1 MPLPTIVSR
10 TKKVTWVQSAGLLV
24 FGIVV
29 YVVLLLLFENKII
42 FHPSRYPE
50 GYWNP
55 ASAGVPAQDI
65 YFTAED
71 GVKLHGWFIP
81 APNAVATLLWFH
93 GNAGNLSHR
102 LDNIQRLAP
111 LNLNIFIFDYRG
123 YGRSEG
129 EPDEQ
134 GIYKDSKAAYKTV
147 IGLNSVSVDT
157 LFLFG
162 RSLGGICAVETAL
175 HPPARGLILESVF
188 TSASDMSRKVFPLI
202 PLGWAIRSKLD
213 AIGKVPNLKLPK
225 LFLHGTRDE
234 IVPYDLGRK
243 LFDRAGEPKEFYSLE
258 GAGHNDTYIIGGRD
272 YFNTLNRFITET
284 LANPN
289 NRG

>member
-1 MPLPTIVSR
+1 M
-10 TKKVTWVQSAGLLV
+10 TWIQSAGFLV
-24 FGIVV
+24 AAIVV
-29 YVVLLLLFENKII
+29 YIVFLLLFENKII

-50 GYWNP
+50 GYWDP
-55 ASAGVPAQDI
+55 ASVGVPAQDI
-65 YFTAED
+65 YFTSED

-111 LNLNIFIFDYRG
+111 LNLDIFIFDYRG

-175 HPPARGLILESVF
+175 NHPARGLILESVF

-243 LFDRAGEPKEFYSLE
+243 LFDHAG
-258 GAGHNDTYIIGGRD
+258 
-272 YFNTLNRFITET
+272 
-284 LANPN
+284 
-289 NRG
+289 

>member
-1 MPLPTIVSR
+1 M
-10 TKKVTWVQSAGLLV
+10 TWIQSAGFLV
-24 FGIVV
+24 AAIVV
-29 YVVLLLLFENKII
+29 YIVFLLLFENKII

-50 GYWNP
+50 GYWDP
-55 ASAGVPAQDI
+55 ASVGVPAQDI
-65 YFTAED
+65 YFTSED

-81 APNAVATLLWFH
+81 APKAVATVLWFH
-93 GNAGNLSHR
+93 GNAGNISHR

-162 RSLGGICAVETAL
+162 RSLGGICATETAL
-175 HPPARGLILESVF
+175 NNPARGLILESTF
-188 TSASDMSRKVFPLI
+188 TSASDMSRKIIPLI

-213 AIGKVPNLKLPK
+213 AINKVTELKLPK
-225 LFLHGTRDE
+225 LFLHGDRDE
-234 IVPYDLGRK
+234 VVPFDLGRK
-243 LFDRAGEPKEFYSLE
+243 LYEEASDPKSFYIIQ
-258 GAGHNDTYIIGGRD
+258 GAGHNDTYIMGGRD
-272 YFNTLNRFITET
+272 YYNALDGFIAET
-284 LANPN
+284 LKIPMTSQKN
-289 NRG
+289 

>member
-1 MPLPTIVSR
+1 M
-10 TKKVTWVQSAGLLV
+10 TWVQSIGLLI
-24 FGIVV
+24 FAVV
-29 YVVLLLLFENKII
+29 GYVVFLLLFENKII

-50 GYWNP
+50 GFWEP
-55 ASAGVPAQDI
+55 VSVGVPAQDI
-65 YFTAED
+65 YFDSED

-129 EPDEQ
+129 EPNEQ

-147 IGLNSVSVDT
+147 LGLNTVSVDT

-175 HPPARGLILESVF
+175 DHLARGLILESVF
-188 TSASDMSRKVFPLI
+188 TSASDMSRQVFPLI

-213 AIGKVPNLKLPK
+213 AIGKIPHLTLPK

-234 IVPYDLGRK
+234 VVPYDLGRK
-243 LFDRAGEPKEFYSLE
+243 LFDSAVEPKTFYPIE
-258 GAGHNDTYIIGGRD
+258 GAGHNDTYILGGRD
-272 YFNTLNRFITET
+272 YFNALSGFITET
-284 LANPN
+284 LKNSH

>member
-1 MPLPTIVSR
+1 M
-10 TKKVTWVQSAGLLV
+10 TWTQSAGLLV
-24 FGIVV
+24 FFVLV
-29 YVVLLLLFENKII
+29 YVGFLLLFENKII

-55 ASAGVPAQDI
+55 ASTGVPAQDV
-65 YFTAED
+65 YFMAED

-81 APNAVATLLWFH
+81 APNAVATWLWFH

-102 LDNIQRLAP
+102 LDNIQRLKP

-134 GIYKDSKAAYKTV
+134 GIYKDSKAAYKKVLEMDT
-147 IGLNSVSVDT
+147 VSVDS
-157 LFLFG
+157 LFFFG
-162 RSLGGICAVETAL
+162 RSLGGICAVETAMNY
-175 HPPARGLILESVF
+175 PARGLILESVF
-188 TSASDMSRKVFPLI
+188 TNSADMSKQVLPFI
-202 PLGWAIRSKLD
+202 PLGWAIRSKLN
-213 AIGKVPNLKLPK
+213 AIEKIPHLKLPK

-234 IVPYDLGRK
+234 IVPYALGRK
-243 LFDRAGEPKEFYSLE
+243 LFEQAGDPKSFYPIE
-258 GAGHNDTYIIGGRD
+258 GAGHNDTYILGGAG
-272 YFNTLNRFITET
+272 YYEALGRFITET
-284 LANPN
+284 LTNSN

>member
-1 MPLPTIVSR
+1 M
-10 TKKVTWVQSAGLLV
+10 TWTQSAGLLV
-24 FGIVV
+24 FFVLT
-29 YVVLLLLFENKII
+29 YVAFLLLFENKII

-50 GYWNP
+50 GFWNP
-55 ASAGVPAQDI
+55 ASVGVPAQDI

-71 GVKLHGWFIP
+71 GIKLHGWFIP
-81 APNAVATLLWFH
+81 NPNAVATLLWFH

-102 LDNIQRLAP
+102 LDNIQRLKP

-134 GIYKDSKAAYKTV
+134 GIYRDSRAAYKKV
-147 IGLNSVSVDT
+147 LELDGVSVDS

-162 RSLGGICAVETAL
+162 RSLGGICAVETAMN
-175 HPPARGLILESVF
+175 HPARGLILESVF
-188 TSASDMSRKVFPLI
+188 TNSADMSRQVFPLV

-213 AIGKVPNLKLPK
+213 ALGKVPHLKLAK

-243 LFDRAGEPKEFYSLE
+243 LFEQAGDPKTFYPIE
-258 GAGHNDTYIIGGRD
+258 GAGHNDTYIMGGAR
-272 YFNTLNRFITET
+272 YFAALNRFITET
-284 LANPN
+284 LKNSN

>member
-1 MPLPTIVSR
+1 M
-10 TKKVTWVQSAGLLV
+10 TWIQSDGLLV
-24 FGIVV
+24 LFILA
-29 YVVLLLLFENKII
+29 YAAFLLLFENKII
-42 FHPSRYPE
+42 FHPSPYPD

-55 ASAGVPAQDI
+55 TTLGVPAQDI
-65 YFTAED
+65 YFNSED
-71 GVKLHGWFIP
+71 GVKLHAWFIP
-81 APNAVATLLWFH
+81 APNADATLLWFH

-102 LDNIQRLAP
+102 LDNIQRLKR

-175 HPPARGLILESVF
+175 NHPARGLILESVF

-202 PLGWAIRSKLD
+202 PLGWGIRSKLD
-213 AIGKVPNLKLPK
+213 AIGNVPNLKLPK
-225 LFLHGTRDE
+225 LILHGTRDE

-243 LFDRAGEPKEFYSLE
+243 LFDHAGEPKKFYPIE

-272 YFNTLNRFITET
+272 YFNTLNGFITET
-284 LANPN
+284 LKNTN

>member
-1 MPLPTIVSR
+1 M
-10 TKKVTWVQSAGLLV
+10 TWTQSAGLLV
-24 FGIVV
+24 FFILV
-29 YVVLLLLFENKII
+29 YVVFLLLFENKII

-55 ASAGVPAQDI
+55 ASTGVPAQDV
-65 YFTAED
+65 YFMAED

-81 APNAVATLLWFH
+81 APNAVATWLWFH

-102 LDNIQRLAP
+102 LDNIQRLKP

-134 GIYKDSKAAYKTV
+134 GIYKDSKAAYKKVLEMDT
-147 IGLNSVSVDT
+147 VSVDS
-157 LFLFG
+157 LFFFG
-162 RSLGGICAVETAL
+162 RSLGGICAVETAMNY
-175 HPPARGLILESVF
+175 PARGLILESVF
-188 TSASDMSRKVFPLI
+188 TNSADMSKQVLPFI
-202 PLGWAIRSKLD
+202 PLGWAIRSKLN
-213 AIGKVPNLKLPK
+213 AIEKIPHLKLPK

-234 IVPYDLGRK
+234 IVPYALGRK
-243 LFDRAGEPKEFYSLE
+243 LFEQAGDPKSFYPIE
-258 GAGHNDTYIIGGRD
+258 GAGHNDTYILGGAG
-272 YFNTLNRFITET
+272 YYEVLGRFITET
-284 LANPN
+284 LTNSN

>member
-1 MPLPTIVSR
+1 M
-10 TKKVTWVQSAGLLV
+10 TWTQSAGLLV
-24 FGIVV
+24 FCVMV
-29 YVVLLLLFENKII
+29 YLAFLLLFENKII
-42 FHPSRYPE
+42 FYPVRYPD

-55 ASAGVPAQDI
+55 ESTGIPAQDI
-65 YFTAED
+65 YFKAED

-102 LDNIQRLAP
+102 LDNIHRLKP

-129 EPDEQ
+129 EPDEE
-134 GIYKDSKAAYKTV
+134 GIYKDSRAAYKKV
-147 IGLNSVSVDT
+147 LEMEGVSVDS

-162 RSLGGICAVETAL
+162 RSLGGICAIETAVN
-175 HPPARGLILESVF
+175 HPARGLILESVF
-188 TSASDMSRKVFPLI
+188 TNAADMSRQVFPLI

-213 AIGKVPNLKLPK
+213 AVGKVPHLKLAK
-225 LFLHGTRDE
+225 LFLHGTQDE

-243 LFDRAGEPKEFYSLE
+243 LFEQAGEPKTFYPIE
-258 GAGHNDTYIIGGRD
+258 GAGHNDTYILGGVGYYD
-272 YFNTLNRFITET
+272 AWSRFINET
-284 LANPN
+284 LQNSN
-289 NRG
+289 NSP

>member
-1 MPLPTIVSR
+1 M
-10 TKKVTWVQSAGLLV
+10 TWTQSAGLLV
-24 FGIVV
+24 FFVLV
-29 YVVLLLLFENKII
+29 YVGFLLLFENKII

-55 ASAGVPAQDI
+55 ASTGVPAQDV
-65 YFTAED
+65 YFMAED

-81 APNAVATLLWFH
+81 APNAVATWLWFH

-102 LDNIQRLAP
+102 LDNIQRLKP

-134 GIYKDSKAAYKTV
+134 GIYKDSKAAYKKVLEMDT
-147 IGLNSVSVDT
+147 VSVDS
-157 LFLFG
+157 LFFFG
-162 RSLGGICAVETAL
+162 RSLGGICAVETAMNY
-175 HPPARGLILESVF
+175 PARGLILESAF
-188 TSASDMSRKVFPLI
+188 TNSADMSKQVLPFI
-202 PLGWAIRSKLD
+202 PLGWAIRSKLN
-213 AIGKVPNLKLPK
+213 AIEKIPHLKLPK

-234 IVPYDLGRK
+234 IVPYALGRK
-243 LFDRAGEPKEFYSLE
+243 LFEQAGDPKSFYPIE
-258 GAGHNDTYIIGGRD
+258 GAGHNDTYILGGAG
-272 YFNTLNRFITET
+272 YYEALGRFITET
-284 LANPN
+284 LTNSN

>member
-1 MPLPTIVSR
+1 M
-10 TKKVTWVQSAGLLV
+10 TWIQSAGFLV
-24 FGIVV
+24 AAIVV
-29 YVVLLLLFENKII
+29 YIVFLLLFENKII

-50 GYWNP
+50 GYWDP
-55 ASAGVPAQDI
+55 ASVGVPAQDI
-65 YFTAED
+65 YFTSED

-81 APNAVATLLWFH
+81 APKAVATVLWFH
-93 GNAGNLSHR
+93 GNAGNISHR

-175 HPPARGLILESVF
+175 NHPARGLILESVF

-243 LFDRAGEPKEFYSLE
+243 LFDHAGEPKKFYPIE
-258 GAGHNDTYIIGGRD
+258 GAGHNDTYTIGGRD
-272 YFNTLNRFITET
+272 YFDTLNRFITET
-284 LANPN
+284 LTNSN

>member
-1 MPLPTIVSR
+1 MKTRVN
-10 TKKVTWVQSAGLLV
+10 KVTWTQPAGLLV
-24 FGIVV
+24 FF
-29 YVVLLLLFENKII
+29 VLTYAAFLLLFENKII

-50 GYWNP
+50 GFWNP
-55 ASAGVPAQDI
+55 ASVGVPAQDI
-65 YFTAED
+65 YFKAED
-71 GVKLHGWFIP
+71 GIKLHGWFIP
-81 APNAVATLLWFH
+81 NPNAVATLLWFH
-93 GNAGNLSHR
+93 GNAGNISHR
-102 LDNIQRLAP
+102 LDNIQRLKP

-134 GIYKDSKAAYKTV
+134 RIYRDSRAAYKKV
-147 IGLNSVSVDT
+147 LELDGVSVDS

-162 RSLGGICAVETAL
+162 RSLGGICAVETAMN
-175 HPPARGLILESVF
+175 HPARGLILESVF
-188 TSASDMSRKVFPLI
+188 TNSADMSRQVFPLV

-213 AIGKVPNLKLPK
+213 ALGKVPHLKLAK

-243 LFDRAGEPKEFYSLE
+243 LFEQAGDPKTFYPIE
-258 GAGHNDTYIIGGRD
+258 GAGHNDTYIMGGAG
-272 YFNTLNRFITET
+272 YFAALNRFITET
-284 LANPN
+284 LKNSN

>member
-1 MPLPTIVSR
+1 MKTRVN
-10 TKKVTWVQSAGLLV
+10 KVTWTQSAGLLV
-24 FGIVV
+24 FF
-29 YVVLLLLFENKII
+29 VLTYAAFLLLFENKII

-50 GYWNP
+50 GFWNP
-55 ASAGVPAQDI
+55 ASVGVPAQDI
-65 YFTAED
+65 YFKAED
-71 GVKLHGWFIP
+71 GIKLHGWFIP
-81 APNAVATLLWFH
+81 NPNAVATLLWFH

-102 LDNIQRLAP
+102 LDNIQRLKP

-134 GIYKDSKAAYKTV
+134 GIYRDSRAAYKKV
-147 IGLNSVSVDT
+147 LELDGVSVDS

-175 HPPARGLILESVF
+175 NHPARGLIMESVF
-188 TSASDMSRKVFPLI
+188 TNSADMSRQVFPLV

-213 AIGKVPNLKLPK
+213 ALGKVPHLKLAK

-243 LFDRAGEPKEFYSLE
+243 LFEQAGNPKTFYPIE
-258 GAGHNDTYIIGGRD
+258 GAGHNDTYIMGGAR
-272 YFNTLNRFITET
+272 YFAALSRFITET
-284 LANPN
+284 LENSN

>member
-1 MPLPTIVSR
+1 M
-10 TKKVTWVQSAGLLV
+10 TWIQSAGFLV
-24 FGIVV
+24 AAIVV
-29 YVVLLLLFENKII
+29 YIVFLLLFENKII

-50 GYWNP
+50 GYWDP
-55 ASAGVPAQDI
+55 ASVGVPAQDI
-65 YFTAED
+65 YFTSED

-81 APNAVATLLWFH
+81 APKAVATVLWFH
-93 GNAGNLSHR
+93 GNAGNISHR
-102 LDNIQRLAP
+102 LDNIQRLAR

-175 HPPARGLILESVF
+175 NHPARGLILESVF

-202 PLGWAIRSKLD
+202 PLGWGIRSKLD
-213 AIGKVPNLKLPK
+213 AIGNVPNLKLPK
-225 LFLHGTRDE
+225 LILHGTRDE

-243 LFDRAGEPKEFYSLE
+243 LFDHAGEPKKFYPIE
-258 GAGHNDTYIIGGRD
+258 GAGHNDTYTIGGRD
-272 YFNTLNRFITET
+272 YFDTLNRFITET
-284 LANPN
+284 LTNSN

>member
-1 MPLPTIVSR
+1 MTGLQFAS
-10 TKKVTWVQSAGLLV
+10 LLV
-24 FGIVV
+24 FFILA
-29 YVVLLLLFENKII
+29 YAALLLVFENKII

-50 GYWNP
+50 GFWEP
-55 ASAGVPAQDI
+55 AFVGVPAQDI
-65 YFTAED
+65 YFSAQD

-111 LNLNIFIFDYRG
+111 LNLNVFIFDYRG

-129 EPDEQ
+129 EPDEP
-134 GIYKDSKAAYKTV
+134 GIYMDSQAAYEKV
-147 IGLNSVSVDT
+147 LAMDGVSVDS

-162 RSLGGICAVETAL
+162 RSLGGICAVEIAL
-175 HPPARGLILESVF
+175 NNPARGLILESVF
-188 TSASDMSRKVFPLI
+188 TSASDMARKVFPLI
-202 PLGWAIRSKLD
+202 PLGWALRSKLD
-213 AIGKVPNLKLPK
+213 AIGKVPHLELPK

-243 LFDRAGEPKEFYSLE
+243 LFAAAGEPKTFYPIE
-258 GAGHNDTYIIGGRD
+258 GAEHNDTYILGGRD
-272 YFNTLNRFITET
+272 YFDALNRFITET
-284 LANPN
+284 LKNPGN
-289 NRG
+289 NKG

>member
-1 MPLPTIVSR
+1 M
-10 TKKVTWVQSAGLLV
+10 TWTQSAGLLV
-24 FGIVV
+24 FFVLV
-29 YVVLLLLFENKII
+29 YVGFLLLFENKII

-55 ASAGVPAQDI
+55 ASTGVPAQDV
-65 YFTAED
+65 YFMAED

-81 APNAVATLLWFH
+81 APNAVATWLWFH

-102 LDNIQRLAP
+102 LDNIQRLKP

-134 GIYKDSKAAYKTV
+134 GIYKDSKAAYKKVLEMDT
-147 IGLNSVSVDT
+147 VSVDS
-157 LFLFG
+157 LFFFG
-162 RSLGGICAVETAL
+162 RSLGGICAVETAMNY
-175 HPPARGLILESVF
+175 PARGLILESVF
-188 TSASDMSRKVFPLI
+188 TNSADMSKQVLPFI
-202 PLGWAIRSKLD
+202 PLGWAIRSKLN
-213 AIGKVPNLKLPK
+213 AIEKIPHLKLPK

-234 IVPYDLGRK
+234 IVPYALGRK
-243 LFDRAGEPKEFYSLE
+243 LFEQAGDPKSFYPIE
-258 GAGHNDTYIIGGRD
+258 GAGHNDTYILGGAG
-272 YFNTLNRFITET
+272 YYEVLGRFITET
-284 LANPN
+284 LTNSN